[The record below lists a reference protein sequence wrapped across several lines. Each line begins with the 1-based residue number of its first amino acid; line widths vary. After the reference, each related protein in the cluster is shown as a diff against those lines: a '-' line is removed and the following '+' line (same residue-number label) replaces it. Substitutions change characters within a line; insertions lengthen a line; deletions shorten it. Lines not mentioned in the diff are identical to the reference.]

1 MKIIQRKILPWIVSE
16 KRLCARQKGS
26 LPRNGLQE
34 HVFSIR
40 AIIEDFKNS
49 SGRLYVYFMDITD
62 AFGSIPHDLMISEL
76 RDAGYPEWLCSL
88 TKEIYTGSSFR
99 IRTKNGLSDVV
110 VRRKGIIQGDP
121 WSVILFEQGIDRWLR
136 GIQSLATEE
145 TNPTG
150 FGYVDAVNMRSNN
163 RKTGDEMLSRT
174 ADFLDFTGMQV
185 KHRKCAILQ
194 GKRSGVNWKELN
206 NREVV
211 KTSIQGS
218 YIPVLARNK
227 PKEYLGH
234 LLSIDGSGENEQ
246 LQNIDEFF
254 KDNLKYIS
262 DSPLPVGAKIE
273 AINTILMPKLMFY
286 FSNITF
292 SEKRLQDMESLI
304 VNAVRQWLRLN
315 KSSTRAFM
323 FTSKKHGGLG
333 ILKPS
338 TMYKAKKISFIISV
352 LNSDDQNVRILARKS
367 LELHMSKRKVPLV
380 QEEEDN
386 FLGYE

>member
-1 MKIIQRKILPWIVSE
+1 MIIKDGNVVCPQIECTLENDKIHSYFNRKARNSYETSDKEKPSWMIDYEPLETLFLEEFEIEEDLLKQILKCLPNTASGFDNLTYADLKRHLSLITPSLKTIFTICGRNNRVLSDWKIALIILILKTNGNKSNLDDWRPISLLLTMYKVFMKIIQRKILPWIVSE
-16 KRLCARQKGS
+16 KRLCATQKGS
-26 LPRNGLQE
+26 LHTNGLQE

-49 SGRLYVYFMDITD
+49 SGKLYVYFMDITD

-150 FGYVDAVNMRSNN
+150 FGYVDDLNMRSNN
-163 RKTGDEMLSRT
+163 KKTGDEILSRT

-211 KTSIQGS
+211 ETSIQGS
-218 YIPVLARNK
+218 YIPVLPQNK
-227 PKEYLGH
+227 LKE
-234 LLSIDGSGENEQ
+234 
-246 LQNIDEFF
+246 
-254 KDNLKYIS
+254 
-262 DSPLPVGAKIE
+262 
-273 AINTILMPKLMFY
+273 
-286 FSNITF
+286 
-292 SEKRLQDMESLI
+292 
-304 VNAVRQWLRLN
+304 
-315 KSSTRAFM
+315 
-323 FTSKKHGGLG
+323 
-333 ILKPS
+333 
-338 TMYKAKKISFIISV
+338 
-352 LNSDDQNVRILARKS
+352 
-367 LELHMSKRKVPLV
+367 
-380 QEEEDN
+380 
-386 FLGYE
+386 

>member
-1 MKIIQRKILPWIVSE
+1 M
-16 KRLCARQKGS
+16 
-26 LPRNGLQE
+26 QE

-49 SGRLYVYFMDITD
+49 SGKLYVYFMDITD

-136 GIQSLATEE
+136 GVQSLATEE
-145 TNPTG
+145 TNPTR
-150 FGYVDAVNMRSNN
+150 FGYVDGVNMRSNN
-163 RKTGDEMLSRT
+163 KKIGDEILSRT

-206 NREVV
+206 NREVA

-218 YIPVLARNK
+218 YIPVSPQNK

-246 LQNIDEFF
+246 LQNIDEF
-254 KDNLKYIS
+254 
-262 DSPLPVGAKIE
+262 
-273 AINTILMPKLMFY
+273 
-286 FSNITF
+286 
-292 SEKRLQDMESLI
+292 
-304 VNAVRQWLRLN
+304 LRN
-315 KSSTRAFM
+315 
-323 FTSKKHGGLG
+323 
-333 ILKPS
+333 
-338 TMYKAKKISFIISV
+338 ISV
-352 LNSDDQNVRILARKS
+352 THRYR
-367 LELHMSKRKVPLV
+367 LEQK
-380 QEEEDN
+380 
-386 FLGYE
+386 